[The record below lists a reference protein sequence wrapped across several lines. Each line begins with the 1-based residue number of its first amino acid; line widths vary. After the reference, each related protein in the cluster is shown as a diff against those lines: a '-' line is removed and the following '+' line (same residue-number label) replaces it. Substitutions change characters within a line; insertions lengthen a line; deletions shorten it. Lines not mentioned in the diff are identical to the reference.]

1 MTAKIL
7 AIRLDFADRINKSLV
22 FCRHYRRA
30 GVPIG
35 RME

>member
-7 AIRLDFADRINKSLV
+7 AIRLDFADRINQSLV
-22 FCRHYRRA
+22 FCRYYLPA